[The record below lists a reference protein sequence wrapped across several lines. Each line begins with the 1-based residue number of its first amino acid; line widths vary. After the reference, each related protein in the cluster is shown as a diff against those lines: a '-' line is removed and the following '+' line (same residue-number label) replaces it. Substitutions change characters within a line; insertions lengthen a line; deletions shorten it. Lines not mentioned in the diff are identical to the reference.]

1 MKYLIVLCTI
11 AIVLCT
17 MAIVFQID
25 LQEGFRARSSS
36 SSAARANNGYH
47 RSKTCNYQMIS
58 VLKHMIKANEL
69 NHNTD
74 SNWSV
79 YLPCG
84 YNNSQQELQQIV
96 PSSEDQKIFIIKGC
110 DNLSRKD
117 NLWESLKQEYGINEA
132 SSIMPKTYLLYRSN
146 DLELLKREHDPHK
159 VYIMKKNIQRQT
171 GLLVTK
177 DLSKMLE
184 GYKQGYVIA
193 QEMLQD
199 PYLIDNRKTNC
210 RVYLLVVCKKGE
222 KHAYI
227 FDDGFMY
234 YTKKHFKPNSTNT
247 DRIIT
252 TGYVDREIYN
262 KNPLTLKD
270 FDKYLTERGN
280 PKGLLYDKA
289 VGLLKKTMKAADKK
303 ICTKSNVIN
312 QVTFQL
318 FGCDIA
324 YNDKLNVSLIE
335 INKGPNLAPHSP
347 RDKKLK
353 QELIDE
359 TFRKVGVLPGKAT
372 HFIKVT

>member
-1 MKYLIVLCTI
+1 MKYLLLLCITI
-11 AIVLCT
+11 
-17 MAIVFQID
+17 IVFLIVTTD
-25 LQEGFRARSSS
+25 LKEGFTHIK
-36 SSAARANNGYH
+36 GYH
-47 RSKTCNYQMIS
+47 RSPTCNYQMIS

-69 NHNTD
+69 NQNSN

-84 YNNSQQELQQIV
+84 YNNSQQELKQIV

-117 NLWESLKQEYGINEA
+117 NLWDSLNQEYGIERA
-132 SSIMPKTYLLYRSN
+132 SRIMPKTYLLYRPD
-146 DLELLKREHDPHK
+146 DLELLKRDHTPGK

-171 GLLVTK
+171 GLLVTQ

-199 PYLIDNRKTNC
+199 PYLIDKRKTNC
-210 RVYLLVVCKKGE
+210 RVYLLVVCRKGK

-234 YTKKHFKPNSTNT
+234 YTKKHFKPNSTNM

-252 TGYVDREIYN
+252 TGYVDRKIYE

-280 PKGLLYDKA
+280 PKGLLYNKA
-289 VGLLKKTMKAADKK
+289 VDLLKHTMKAADKK
-303 ICTKSNVIN
+303 ICTKSNVTD

-324 YNDKLNVSLIE
+324 YNDKLDVSLIE
-335 INKGPNLAPHSP
+335 MNKGPNLAPHGP

-353 QELIDE
+353 QDLIDE

-372 HFIKVT
+372 HFIKVY

>member
-1 MKYLIVLCTI
+1 MKYLIAII
-11 AIVLCT
+11 ALI
-17 MAIVFQID
+17 IVFTINVSK
-25 LQEGFRARSSS
+25 EGLTTLS
-36 SSAARANNGYH
+36 GYH

-69 NHNTD
+69 NKNTD

-84 YNNSQQELQQIV
+84 YNNSQQELEEIV
-96 PSSEDQKIFIIKGC
+96 PTSEDQKIFIIKGC

-117 NLWESLKQEYGINEA
+117 NLWDSLKQVYGIESA
-132 SSIMPKTYLLYRSN
+132 SKIMPKTYLLYRPG
-146 DLELLKREHDPHK
+146 DLALLKNDYHVDK

-171 GLLVTK
+171 GLLITRN
-177 DLSKMLE
+177 LSEMLE
-184 GYKQGYVIA
+184 GYKSGYVIA

-199 PYLIDNRKTNC
+199 PYLIDKRKTNC
-210 RVYLLVVCKKGE
+210 RIYLLVVCKKGK

-234 YTKKHFKPNSTNT
+234 YTKKHFKPNSVNT

-252 TGYVDREIYN
+252 TGYIDRSVYE

-280 PKGLLYDKA
+280 PKGLLLSKA
-289 VGLLKKTMKAADKK
+289 VDLLKKTMKAVDKK

-324 YNDKLNVSLIE
+324 YNDKLDVNLIE
-335 INKGPNLAPHSP
+335 MNKGPNLAPHGP

-353 QELIDE
+353 QDLIDE
-359 TFRKVGVLPGKAT
+359 TFRMVGVLPEKAT
-372 HFIKVT
+372 RFYQVS